1 MGCFVCKW
9 EGGRRVFFLW
19 YRMGADRSNKT
30 ALARNGAT
38 EIAANIDKS
47 AECRPTDFITTL
59 VTSQVDNRLGG
70 PSCNCRAVV
79 FVLEYL
85 GMSLCKNSDLSFF

>member
-1 MGCFVCKW
+1 
-9 EGGRRVFFLW
+9 
-19 YRMGADRSNKT
+19 MGADRSNKT

-70 PSCNCRAVV
+70 PSCNCRTVV

-85 GMSLCKNSDLSFF
+85 GTSLLKKSALQAMTKNESSFSVDQQRVSP